1 MKPPPTS
8 LMPTCEE
15 TPPRISC
22 ANSSS
27 KDKEGAAAA
36 AAAARSTPPCT
47 PGTRVL
53 GAGRGSDSNCGVVF
67 VWRPLVPFSCPLLLI
82 AQAERMLKTLKTA
95 PARMQRSA
103 PLSEEEKPLRT
114 STPRFESMSAAAE
127 RDEGAV
133 QGWHEQQSTL
143 LRTLRCSVYL
153 LY

>member
-15 TPPRISC
+15 TPPGISC

-27 KDKEGAAAA
+27 KDGEGAASA

-53 GAGRGSDSNCGVVF
+53 GAGRGSDSDCGVVF
-67 VWRPLVPFSCPLLLI
+67 VWRPLVPSSCPLLLV
-82 AQAERMLKTLKTA
+82 AQARRMLKTLKAA
-95 PARMQRSA
+95 PARMQCSA
-103 PLSEEEKPLRT
+103 QHSAEQKPLRT
-114 STPRFESMSAAAE
+114 STPPLESMSAAAE
-127 RDEGAV
+127 SDKGAV
-133 QGWHEQQSTL
+133 QGWHEQQAAL

-153 LY
+153 FY